1 MGCSR
6 AYSFNQRARDGI
18 SSIKGVRTMKMTN
31 YRLQTEMENIN
42 AEKQEWFKNYIRQV
56 LESNKPYHA
65 KADYIGLS
73 FQEIQNKIDYLAED
87 IKEMTALKKS
97 LTGAK
102 ATALEATATVL
113 AEYGIDRLDGTAI
126 SSITITSKKTK
137 QKDTFKVTDADAL
150 INLGYYT
157 VVVDEEAVK
166 AAMISVEGMD
176 EIDSFVEVG
185 ISKEEV
191 PAKIKINARRSSS
204 NNQVTELLNLVD
216 SQAA

>member
-1 MGCSR
+1 
-6 AYSFNQRARDGI
+6 
-18 SSIKGVRTMKMTN
+18 MKMTN

-73 FQEIQNKIDYLAED
+73 FQEIQNKIDYLSED

-97 LTGAK
+97 LTSAK

-126 SSITITSKKTK
+126 SSITITSQKTK
-137 QKDTFKVTDADAL
+137 QKDTFKVIDADAL
-150 INLGYYT
+150 IKLGYYT

-166 AAMISVEGMD
+166 AAMVSIEGMN

-191 PAKIKINARRSSS
+191 PAKIKVNARRSSS
-204 NNQVTELLNLVD
+204 NNQVTELLKLVD
-216 SQAA
+216 SQEAA